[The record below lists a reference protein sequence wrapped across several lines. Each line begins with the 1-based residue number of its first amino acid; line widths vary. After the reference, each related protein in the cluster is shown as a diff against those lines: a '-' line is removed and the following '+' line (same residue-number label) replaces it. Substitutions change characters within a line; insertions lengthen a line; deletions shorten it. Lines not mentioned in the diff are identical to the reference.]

1 MKQTIQIFLEGE
13 SPTLKYDLIKTDG
26 IVKNKKRLF
35 SSYLKVLFL
44 TLTQITLNFK
54 CYRKE
59 NNSKKKYN
67 LYNTKRVQINND
79 KADNGLNEAFIRDN

>member
-1 MKQTIQIFLEGE
+1 MKQTIQVFLEGE

-26 IVKNKKRLF
+26 IVKNSYF

-44 TLTQITLNFK
+44 ILTQITLNFK

-59 NNSKKKYN
+59 NNSEKKYN